1 MSSADAIQAIFR
13 TLFRSP
19 QLRIHAAMQTGDLPQ
34 WDSFKN
40 VEILLACEAQF
51 KIRFHSKEI
60 DAIRTV
66 GDLIAICNKK
76 SSV

>member
-1 MSSADAIQAIFR
+1 MSTAAAIQAIFR
-13 TLFRSP
+13 TVFRSP
-19 QLRIHAAMQTGDLPQ
+19 QLQIQEDMQTGDLPQ

-40 VEILLACEAQF
+40 VEILLACEAQL

-66 GDLIAICNKK
+66 GDLIAICDKK
-76 SSV
+76 RSA